1 MKNGNGEIVP
11 KYRPRNTKNNPEP
24 DNCFSSYAPCE
35 FCLGSYKKTDLW
47 KHQKNC
53 ELKTSEKRGK
63 ASPIQMGK
71 LLPIVGT
78 SKIFHE
84 KIFIKISDDAVKHEI
99 QKNPLVLLRKGY
111 MRKMEPISIN
121 TST

>member
-1 MKNGNGEIVP
+1 
-11 KYRPRNTKNNPEP
+11 
-24 DNCFSSYAPCE
+24 
-35 FCLGSYKKTDLW
+35 
-47 KHQKNC
+47 
-53 ELKTSEKRGK
+53 
-63 ASPIQMGK
+63 MGK

-84 KIFIKISDDAVKHEI
+84 NIFLKISDDAVKHEI
-99 QKNPLVLLRKGY
+99 QKNPLVLQLRKGY